1 MKQGENGR
9 KERGKSNKK
18 DMTVIHH
25 HLERMM
31 KIKVERKRNRRKH
44 LRNRTRAR

>member
-1 MKQGENGR
+1 MKQGGNGR

-18 DMTVIHH
+18 DMTVVHH
-25 HLERMM
+25 HLVRKMRW
-31 KIKVERKRNRRKH
+31 KVERKRNRRKD